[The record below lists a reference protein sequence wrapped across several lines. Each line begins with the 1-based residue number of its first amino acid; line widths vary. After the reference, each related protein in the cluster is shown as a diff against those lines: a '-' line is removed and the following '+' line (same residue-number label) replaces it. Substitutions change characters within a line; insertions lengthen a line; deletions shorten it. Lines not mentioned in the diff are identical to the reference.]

1 MPVASFHEQ
10 YWSKNAVARI
20 AAALKKAIQRAYGLI
35 PKPSVDNAREPGG
48 PNEGHPGWNSSGHSG
63 WKK

>member
-1 MPVASFHEQ
+1 MPVAGFHRQ
-10 YWSKNAVARI
+10 YWDKD
-20 AAALKKAIQRAYGLI
+20 AAKKRAEAKRKKEQRAYGLI

-63 WKK
+63 WRK